1 MIYSYPLSKALEDG
15 FVKDPCV
22 ATRENFDAA
31 NYDKAGLERLKL
43 EDGIHIHEETK
54 VQLDVFARENSV
66 KRVKPFMLV
75 VAEDTAHAS
84 RLRAIVEADD
94 FFAGQY
100 KGKVIEV
107 HSNQRGEERDE
118 NVQQLLAVE
127 NPDEANRDRHPRRS
141 CSRKAGT

>member
-1 MIYSYPLSKALEDG
+1 M
-15 FVKDPCV
+15 
-22 ATRENFDAA
+22 
-31 NYDKAGLERLKL
+31 KL

-54 VQLDVFARENSV
+54 VQLEVFARENDV

-75 VAEDTAHAS
+75 VAEDTTHAS
-84 RLRAIVEADD
+84 RLRAIIEADD

-118 NVQQLLAVE
+118 NVQKLLSVE
-127 NPDEANRDRHPRRS
+127 NPDDTTEIVIHVEHAQGRLGRNQSLHHRPA
-141 CSRKAGT
+141 AGV